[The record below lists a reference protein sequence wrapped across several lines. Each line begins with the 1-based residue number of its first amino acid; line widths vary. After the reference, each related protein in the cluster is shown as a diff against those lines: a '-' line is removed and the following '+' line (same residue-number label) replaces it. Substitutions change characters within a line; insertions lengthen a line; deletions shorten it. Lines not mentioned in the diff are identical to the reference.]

1 MAKVY
6 DALRKA
12 EEERGRQAGMAPGAP
27 LAAPGTD
34 FVAPVAGRAARR
46 KGSTHSQPFWERW
59 LSAFRR
65 SADDPNSINKRRIAQ
80 LMPDSFV
87 AEQFRTLR
95 ARLDSLAA
103 QRPIRSIAITSA
115 LQGEGKTTA
124 AVNLA
129 LVNSMNLERRV
140 LLVDCDLRNPKIHKS
155 LGLRPEAG
163 LAEVLQGQAS
173 LDKAVMRVE
182 GTSLDVLPVRSQP
195 SNPSEL
201 LASTRMRNLIE
212 ELVGR
217 YDLVI
222 LDTPATLALP
232 DAKTVSELTDGLVMV
247 VRADKTPQDDVQA
260 ALDVLDRRRVLGLVL
275 NGANVDEAYYGY

>member
-12 EEERGRQAGMAPGAP
+12 EEERGRQAGGVPGSPVASP
-27 LAAPGTD
+27 AAD
-34 FVAPVAGRAARR
+34 FVAPTPGRKGRR
-46 KGSTHSQPFWERW
+46 KGSTHSESIWERW
-59 LSAFRR
+59 IGALRR
-65 SADDPNSINKRRIAQ
+65 GTEDPNAINKRRISQ

-95 ARLDSLAA
+95 ARIDSLAA

-163 LAEVLQGQAS
+163 LAEVLQGTAS
-173 LDKAVMRVE
+173 VDKAVMRVE

-195 SNPSEL
+195 PNPSEL
-201 LASTRMRNLIE
+201 LASARMRNLIE
-212 ELVGR
+212 ELVAR

-222 LDTPATLALP
+222 LDTPSTLALP

-247 VRADKTPQDDVQA
+247 VRADVTPQDDVEA

-275 NGANVDEAYYGY
+275 NGAQVDEAYYGY